1 MLNFQT
7 HFNLFGAVNKN
18 KIFHFKSSD
27 SIANT
32 MFPVKKWEVELRI
45 SFSFSQINRLVSFA
59 NHWPFTKNTLRS
71 FAVFQGVIGTLGKEM
86 FEVGMSIFQ
95 SYYETKLKT
104 SKFKI
109 FILKPVKISWPD
121 FNHKVYIS

>member
-7 HFNLFGAVNKN
+7 HLNLFGAVNKN

-71 FAVFQGVIGTLGKEM
+71 FAVFQGVIGTYTREKMFAQDCLFMKYVPERGKE
-86 FEVGMSIFQ
+86 
-95 SYYETKLKT
+95 
-104 SKFKI
+104 
-109 FILKPVKISWPD
+109 
-121 FNHKVYIS
+121 